1 MSGGISTVALGGG
14 VFQNV
19 LLTERTAAGL
29 EDDGF
34 RALVPTRSPPM
45 TRISLGQAAVAG
57 AQGTGH

>member
-1 MSGGISTVALGGG
+1 

-34 RALVPTRSPPM
+34 RALVPHEVPTNDGGS
-45 TRISLGQAAVAG
+45 SHGQAAVAG